1 MFKTSIYYLA
11 IILLFTACGS
21 GERPLDTVDQVDLEK
36 YMGKWYEIERLPNKF
51 EAGLK
56 CVTAEYTLL
65 EDGNIK
71 VLNSG
76 INEES
81 GELKSSE
88 GIAKSANKDAPGELK
103 VSFFRPFYGDYFIM
117 ELDENYQYVLVGAPS
132 RDFLWIL
139 SRTPALDE
147 NMVSDLKLKAE
158 LAGFPVKQMKVID
171 QDCGR

>member
-1 MFKTSIYYLA
+1 MFKTSIYYFA
-11 IILLFTACGS
+11 IFLLFTACGR
-21 GERPLDTVDQVDLEK
+21 GERPLDTVDHVDLEK

-56 CVTAEYTLL
+56 CVTAEYTLQ

-76 INEES
+76 IEEES
-81 GELKSSE
+81 GELKSSQ
-88 GIAKSANKDAPGELK
+88 GIAKSANDESPGELK

-139 SRTPALDE
+139 SRTPNFNDQIAQELKQNALTQ
-147 NMVSDLKLKAE
+147 
-158 LAGFPVKQMKVID
+158 GFPIEQMELIE
-171 QDCGR
+171 QDCDR